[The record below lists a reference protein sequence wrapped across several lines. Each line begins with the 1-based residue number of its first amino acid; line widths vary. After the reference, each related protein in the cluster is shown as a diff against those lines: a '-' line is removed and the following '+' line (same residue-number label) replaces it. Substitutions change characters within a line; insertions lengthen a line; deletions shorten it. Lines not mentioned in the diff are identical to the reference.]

1 MAGAGRRGPETM
13 PFALVAILLV
23 LALVAVLVA
32 IFFVV
37 RRWL

>member
-1 MAGAGRRGPETM
+1 M